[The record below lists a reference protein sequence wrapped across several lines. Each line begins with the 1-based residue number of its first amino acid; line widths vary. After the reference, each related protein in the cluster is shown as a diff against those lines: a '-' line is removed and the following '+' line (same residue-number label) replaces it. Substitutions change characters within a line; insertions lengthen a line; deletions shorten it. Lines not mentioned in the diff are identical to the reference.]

1 MWCLLNFY
9 YREDFNFESIEL
21 TTGDKILFV
30 EGEHGFNKLEEI
42 DIIGVKQGPYF
53 GRDKDERVIE

>member
-1 MWCLLNFY
+1 M
-9 YREDFNFESIEL
+9 EL

-53 GRDKDERVIE
+53 GRDKDKMVIE